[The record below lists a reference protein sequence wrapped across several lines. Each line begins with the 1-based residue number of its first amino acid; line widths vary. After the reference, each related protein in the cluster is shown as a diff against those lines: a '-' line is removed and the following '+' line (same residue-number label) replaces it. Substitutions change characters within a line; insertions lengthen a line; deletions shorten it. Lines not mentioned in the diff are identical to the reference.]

1 MLSSS
6 FVFVCSLLV
15 NGSSPRL
22 LCECFDV
29 HAYVAISLF
38 SRAVRHSPCIA
49 APIDSDPSDQLTA
62 PHRSTAL
69 VAPPRTLPHTP
80 PTPLHSAAMPLY
92 GGGNLNKKKGTRRG
106 KGNEQKSGM
115 KGIAAQY
122 ITRNKAIKKL
132 QISLKDFRC
141 AT

>member
-1 MLSSS
+1 
-6 FVFVCSLLV
+6 
-15 NGSSPRL
+15 
-22 LCECFDV
+22 
-29 HAYVAISLF
+29 
-38 SRAVRHSPCIA
+38 
-49 APIDSDPSDQLTA
+49 
-62 PHRSTAL
+62 
-69 VAPPRTLPHTP
+69 
-80 PTPLHSAAMPLY
+80 MPLY

-141 AT
+141 ATSADGHTGTEWRRAAQWRAAQ

>member
-1 MLSSS
+1 
-6 FVFVCSLLV
+6 
-15 NGSSPRL
+15 
-22 LCECFDV
+22 
-29 HAYVAISLF
+29 
-38 SRAVRHSPCIA
+38 
-49 APIDSDPSDQLTA
+49 
-62 PHRSTAL
+62 
-69 VAPPRTLPHTP
+69 
-80 PTPLHSAAMPLY
+80 MPLY

-141 AT
+141 ATEQTGTRGRSGGERRSGGLRNNRRTAPLRGLADRCDDHARTRTGTTNARSNETHTLRIRAHSDGAVRLHCDAAER